1 MDVFLIPIGR
11 EEYELYYEPP
21 EAADGADGADGA
33 GAASEGGLFSRW
45 RRQFAEML
53 REAEQE
59 RHRAPAAEP
68 PGLLAR
74 ARRRMM
80 RFIIERVSEW
90 RLLWHLRTANLVTAH
105 VPADISMEEA
115 DRIIKSI
122 LKGDADRH
130 VRWVAID
137 LLLLAATAP
146 LMFVPGPNVLAY
158 YFTFNV
164 VGHFLAMRGA
174 RRGLTTVEWR
184 HLSTPALSELRVA
197 LGLADPHR
205 FRTVLDIAARLRLQH
220 LARFF
225 ERLAVPTA

>member
-11 EEYELYYEPP
+11 AEYELYYEPP
-21 EAADGADGADGA
+21 DETPAADGADG
-33 GAASEGGLFSRW
+33 ASEGGLFSRW
-45 RRQFAEML
+45 RRQFSEML

-90 RLLWHLRTANLVTAH
+90 RLLWHLRTAEAVAAH
-105 VPADISMEEA
+105 VPADISTDDA
-115 DRIIKSI
+115 DRIIKAI

-130 VRWVAID
+130 LRWVVID
-137 LLLLAATAP
+137 LLLLTATAP

-174 RRGLTTVEWR
+174 RRGLATVEWR
-184 HLSTPALSELRVA
+184 HVPTPALNELRVA

-205 FRTVLDIAARLRLQH
+205 FRTVRDVAARLRLQH
-220 LARFF
+220 LTRFF